1 MSNGYAR
8 RVGLLVKYQKAD
20 ISEEISKFLVGFT
33 YTDESSDK
41 ADELTITLEDKE
53 GLWHGEWLPQ
63 KGDKIHASFYV
74 LNWMGKENK
83 QMLPCGTFTLDEYSL
98 SGPPD
103 QVTLKGQSVPIT
115 SSIKT
120 PKTRAWKNVKLSQIA
135 MDMAANS
142 GLKVLFECPSD
153 PSYDHVDQVKENDVS
168 FLCKLCKKAGIS
180 LKVTD
185 SQLVLFDEATYEA
198 KAADLVLIRGTSNIL
213 DWNFEGTTNDTAY
226 GSCRVR
232 YKDPKTGK
240 TIEHHYKPRNSN
252 GGPVLEIN
260 EMVRNKE
267 EARQLAMKRLRTKNK
282 TENKASLSIMGDI
295 RFLAGVTVIVKG
307 FRRFDGKYIIQKASH
322 KVTDG
327 YVTDLELTKCLEGY

>member
-1 MSNGYAR
+1 MSNSYAR

-20 ISEEISKFLVGFT
+20 ISEDISKYLVGFS
-33 YTDESSDK
+33 YVDEASDK

-53 GLWHGEWLPQ
+53 GLWHGDWLPK

-74 LNWMGKENK
+74 MNWSGKENK
-83 QMLPCGTFTLDEYSL
+83 QMLPCGTFTMDEFSL

-103 QVTLKGQSVPIT
+103 EVTLKGQSVPVT

-120 PKTRAWKNVKLSQIA
+120 PKTRSWKKVKLSQIT

-153 PSYDHVDQVKENDVS
+153 PSYEHVDQIKESDIS

-198 KAADLVLIRGTSNIL
+198 KASELYLIRGTSNIL
-213 DWNFEGTTNDTAY
+213 AYNFEGTTNDTAY

-240 TIEHHYKPRNSN
+240 VIEHHYKPRDSN
-252 GGPVLEIN
+252 GGPILEIN
-260 EMVRNKE
+260 EMVRTKE
-267 EARQLAMKRLRTKNK
+267 EARQLAMKRLRAKNK
-282 TENKASLSIMGDI
+282 METKCTFSIMGDI
-295 RFLAGVTVIVKG
+295 RFLAGVTVSLKG
-307 FRRFDGKYIIQKASH
+307 YKCFDGKYIIQKASH
-322 KVTDG
+322 KVTGG

>member
-1 MSNGYAR
+1 MSKDYAR

-20 ISEEISKFLVGFT
+20 ISEEIAKFLVGFS
-33 YTDESSDK
+33 YTDEASDK
-41 ADELTITLEDKE
+41 ADELTITLEDRE
-53 GLWHGEWLPQ
+53 GLWHGDWLPQ

-74 LNWMGKENK
+74 MNWSGKEDK
-83 QMLPCGTFTLDEYSL
+83 QMLPCGTFTLDEFSL

-103 QVTLKGQSVPIT
+103 EMTLKGQSVPVT

-120 PKTRAWKNVKLSQIA
+120 PRTRAWKKVKLSQIA

-153 PSYDHVDQVKENDVS
+153 PSYEHVDQIKESDVS

-185 SQLVLFDEATYEA
+185 SQMVLFDEATYEA
-198 KAADLVLIRGTSNIL
+198 KSTELMLIHGTSNIL
-213 DWNFEGTTNDTAY
+213 GYNFDWTTDDTAY

-232 YKDPKTGK
+232 YKDPKTGNM
-240 TIEHHYKPRNSN
+240 IEYHYKPRNSN

-260 EMVRNKE
+260 EMVRNEE
-267 EARQLAMKRLRTKNK
+267 EARQLAMKRLRAKNK
-282 TENKASLSIMGDI
+282 METKCTFSIMGDI
-295 RFLAGVTVIVKG
+295 RFLAGITVTVKG
-307 FRRFDGKYIIQKASH
+307 FSRFDGKYIIQKASH